1 MKNNEI
7 SNDEVS
13 AERVFRPVDYVKISV
28 FGAALSVLW
37 PSLHTLVIPVRLLE
51 LTPEIQKNTYLGLLT
66 FTGSI
71 IAVFIQPLA
80 GAFSDHFNSRLG
92 RRRPFILVG
101 TLLALLFLP
110 SIGFSSTFTL
120 LLLGYCL
127 LQVATNIAQ
136 GPFQAFIPDLVPQG
150 RRGVASG
157 AKSLA
162 EILGGVAFLR
172 LVAYFMDNYSTDT
185 GEIWL
190 WLALGFPGLV
200 LLAGMLATLLA
211 VREPPSSSL
220 GQPLMG
226 KTVARAYKI
235 DAKKHL
241 SFVWFLMSR
250 LFILMAMVVL
260 QTFALYFIRDVIHHP
275 NPAGVTADLMITVG
289 IFLLLAVYPA
299 GQLSDKFGRKPII
312 ILSGFIGVLGICVL
326 SFMRTYSGILVC
338 GGLLGISAG
347 AFLSTNWALATDLVP
362 SGEEARYLGLT
373 NIATAGAGALARL
386 TGPVIDFFNAQQ
398 AHFGYSVML
407 LICIVYFLLGSAL
420 VIPVKVKS
428 SSGAYAAG
436 K

>member
-1 MKNNEI
+1 MSI
-7 SNDEVS
+7 
-13 AERVFRPVDYVKISV
+13 ERAFRPVDYIKISI

-37 PSLHTLVIPVRLLE
+37 PSLHTIIIPLRLLE
-51 LTPEIQKNTYLGLLT
+51 FAPEAQKNTYLGLLT
-66 FTGSI
+66 FAGSM

-80 GAFSDHFNSRLG
+80 GALSDRFGSPLG

-110 SIGFSSTFTL
+110 SIGFSGSFPF

-136 GPFQAFIPDLVPQG
+136 GPFQAFIPDLVPKG
-150 RRGVASG
+150 RRGVAAG

-162 EILGGVAFLR
+162 EVLGGVAFLR
-172 LVAYFMDNYSTDT
+172 LVAYFMDSYAGDG

-190 WLALGFPGLV
+190 WLAIGLPGLILLV
-200 LLAGMLATLLA
+200 GMIVTMLTVKEQPSSPSSQPSMAKTLAG
-211 VREPPSSSL
+211 
-220 GQPLMG
+220 
-226 KTVARAYKI
+226 AYKI
-235 DAKKHL
+235 DVKGHT
-241 SFVWFLMSR
+241 SFVWFLLSR

-260 QTFALYFIRDVIHHP
+260 QTFALYFIRDVIQHS

-299 GQLSDKFGRKPII
+299 GQLSDRFGRKPII
-312 ILSGFIGVLGICVL
+312 VLSGFIGIVGILVLLFTRSYLG
-326 SFMRTYSGILVC
+326 TLVC

-347 AFLSTNWALATDLVP
+347 AFLSTNWALAIDLVP
-362 SGEEARYLGLT
+362 AGEEARYLGLT

-386 TGPVIDFFNAQQ
+386 TGPLIDFCNAQKSGL
-398 AHFGYSVML
+398 GYSVML
-407 LICIVYFLLGSAL
+407 LICVFYFILGSAL
-420 VIPVKVKS
+420 VIPVKVK
-428 SSGAYAAG
+428 